1 MLQGW
6 TLILTRLSRKCQLV
20 IGVTRPKYEQMN
32 VNVPSG
38 RFLKGVAHAGSHSV
52 EP

>member
-20 IGVTRPKYEQMN
+20 IGVPRPKYEQN
-32 VNVPSG
+32 ERAIG
-38 RFLKGVAHAGSHSV
+38 QILKGVAHASSRC
-52 EP
+52 